1 MAYGLVENNVV
12 VSSFP
17 MITNEMHPG
26 AYPGMTVQ
34 QLEELNIYLID
45 ESLPSEFNSA
55 IHNVVTNG
63 VRDLTFD
70 AQNKII
76 TGFKTFEL
84 KSVDEVYNSKVQQ
97 ITAARESS
105 IYQNIPHSILNGGS
119 VQLKSQ
125 QDMIN
130 LNGMMSDA
138 LYCKMNNITKS
149 HNFIDANDNIHSLT
163 SDQVIE
169 LCTFVKTHIESIYAQ
184 NWYSKFVELK
194 AIYENSSLSIEDK
207 LNQIVNYTWN

>member
-1 MAYGLVENNVV
+1 MAYGLIENGVIKN
-12 VSSFP
+12 SFP

-26 AYPGMTVQ
+26 VYPEMTPS
-34 QLEELNIYLID
+34 QLEELGIYEID
-45 ESLPSEFNSA
+45 ESLPSTFNPA

-63 VRDLTFD
+63 IRDLVFD
-70 AQNKII
+70 SVNKII
-76 TGFKTFEL
+76 TGFKTYEL

-97 ITAARESS
+97 ITAARENST
-105 IYQNIPHSILNGGS
+105 YQNVSHSVLNGQS
-119 VQLKSQ
+119 IQLKSQ

-138 LYCKMNNITKS
+138 LYCKINNITKT
-149 HNFIDANDNIHSLT
+149 HTFIDATDGIHSLT

-169 LCTFVKTHIESIYAQ
+169 LCTFVKNHIESIYAQ

-194 AIYENSSLSIEDK
+194 AIYENNSLSTEDK
-207 LNQIVNYTWN
+207 LNQIVNYNWN